1 MQSDGNK
8 KQLLLEKHDIVWYN
22 RKKPEKRG
30 KMNYIYTY
38 KTPVGFDD
46 MLLGSDGAF
55 LTALCFEH
63 SRDVR
68 KIEHGE
74 PKDLAIFEQTVRWLD
89 IYFSG
94 KQPDFTPAYKIDAT
108 PFRQAVIERMLRI
121 PYGQT
126 VTYGSIAAEL
136 AAERGLARMS
146 AQAVGGAV
154 GFNPICLIVPCHRV
168 VGASG
173 SLTGYGGGIRNKIA
187 LLKLEG
193 CDMTAFTVP
202 KKGTALCF
210 E

>member
-1 MQSDGNK
+1 MKYIHTYQTPTGFDNLLLSSDG
-8 KQLLLEKHDIVWYN
+8 
-22 RKKPEKRG
+22 
-30 KMNYIYTY
+30 TY
-38 KTPVGFDD
+38 
-46 MLLGSDGAF
+46 

-74 PKDLAIFEQTVRWLD
+74 PKELPIFEQTVRWLD

-121 PYGQT
+121 SYGQT

-136 AAERGLARMS
+136 AAERNLARIS

-193 CDMTAFTVP
+193 CDMTAFTVQ
-202 KKGTALCF
+202 KRDGTLF
-210 E
+210 